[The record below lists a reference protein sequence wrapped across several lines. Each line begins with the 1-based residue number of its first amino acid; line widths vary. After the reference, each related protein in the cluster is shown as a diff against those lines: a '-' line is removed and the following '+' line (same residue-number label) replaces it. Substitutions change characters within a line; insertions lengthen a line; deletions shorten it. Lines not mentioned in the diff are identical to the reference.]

1 MAKKQTK
8 AQPKAQP
15 KANAL
20 TAVRNKFLLKAGIDM
35 RRVRTDIDEQ
45 VLNARVLTPLC
56 AIDLAY
62 AAFQTL
68 DKDFFKQSTKMWYKE
83 IQGKFHV
90 IFNRNGILYKGLTDD
105 EMLTAVEYMEKIEQS
120 VKKDMEILKWQIHG
134 HLMHMPMPDRSIA
147 ATLIL
152 MMTICCYSHDMLE
165 RDLHTDFVELTGI
178 AKRAS
183 RMVDAM
189 MKTLFGKNAPDV
201 VFTDDQFTLTLTV
214 LFKRL
219 TEITTEGIQ

>member
-1 MAKKQTK
+1 MAET
-8 AQPKAQP
+8 QPKTT
-15 KANAL
+15 NAL

-56 AIDLAY
+56 AIDMAY
-62 AAFQTL
+62 AAFQSL
-68 DKDFFKQSTKMWYKE
+68 DKGYFKQSTKMYYND
-83 IQGKFHV
+83 IQSKFHV
-90 IFNRNGILYKGLTDD
+90 IFNRQGILYRGLTDD
-105 EMLTAVEYMEKIEQS
+105 EMMTAVEYMEKIEQS

-134 HLMHMPMPDRSIA
+134 HLMHLPLSERTIA

-152 MMTICCYSHDMLE
+152 MMTICCYSHDMLD
-165 RDLHTDFVELTGI
+165 RDLHTDFVELQYI

-183 RMVDAM
+183 NIVDAM
-189 MKTLFGKNAPDV
+189 LKTLFGKNAPDI
-201 VFTDDQFTLTLTV
+201 VFTDDMFTRTLTV